1 MPEGEKPK
9 VRLTV
14 AAQWEGKV
22 VRSSDYPS
30 LPEQCGTHA
39 PLLIAAASFCQ
50 LYVEN
55 ALDMGST
62 VKQMQVTAKSTC
74 NMTRFYRK
82 EYDRERADPW
92 KEIELKAQVEADI
105 LDDELQWHKDAILK
119 KYAAREVNDE
129 HFALEVA
136 IQVDN
141 ISDTGAVVPKIK
153 SLVDY
158 DYYEALSNGTD
169 LIEKEQKVVC
179 AWNAEKPDVITTTF
193 DDEVTIELS
202 SKENMNIG
210 ETPGNLPTPIYAY
223 LYGTLSQ
230 FMTSMAMRMAHRD
243 FGMEKFTGTLYTIL
257 MNGNKNYD
265 DGLDPLVFDIHG
277 GKIDLDI
284 VGDAST
290 EKVRF
295 AFEEAQAM
303 TPTYLAAS
311 GIVDTN
317 CQLTKL

>member
-14 AAQWEGKV
+14 AAQWKGSV
-22 VRSSDYPS
+22 VESSDYPS

-55 ALDMGST
+55 ALDMGNT
-62 VKQMQVTAKSTC
+62 VTKMQVTAKSTC
-74 NMTRFYRK
+74 NMNRFYRK
-82 EYDRERADPW
+82 EYDRNTADPW
-92 KEIELKAQVEADI
+92 KEIELNAQVEADI
-105 LDDELQWHKDAILK
+105 SNDEIQWHKDSVMK

-129 HFALEVA
+129 HFTVEVA
-136 IQVDN
+136 VQVDD
-141 ISDTGAVVPKIK
+141 ISDTGAVVSKIK
-153 SLVDY
+153 PRVDY
-158 DYYEALSNGTD
+158 DYYEALSKATD
-169 LIEKEQKVVC
+169 DIEKAQKVVC
-179 AWNAEKPDVITTTF
+179 VWDAEKPDVITTTF

-223 LYGTLSQ
+223 LYGVLSQ
-230 FMTSMAMRMAHRD
+230 FMSSMAMRLAHRD
-243 FGMEKFTGTLYTIL
+243 LGMEKFTGTLYTIL

-284 VGDAST
+284 VGDASAD
-290 EKVRF
+290 KVRF
-295 AFEEAQAM
+295 AFDEAQSM

-311 GIVDTN
+311 GIIDTN